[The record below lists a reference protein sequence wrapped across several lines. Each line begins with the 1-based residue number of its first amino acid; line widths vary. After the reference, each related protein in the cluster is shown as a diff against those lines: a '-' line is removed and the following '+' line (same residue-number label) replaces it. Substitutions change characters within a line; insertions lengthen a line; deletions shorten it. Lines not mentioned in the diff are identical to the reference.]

1 MSERIAWQL
10 SHSTYRDL
18 ALYVMQTPKVL
29 LQLKESNLSS
39 RQRYLAVKMAFQL
52 KAAAKYLLLDDL
64 QNREETVRQN
74 KAVLQYVVGNQDN
87 SMHISNYNESSLN
100 ILLVLQN
107 RLEAIVQEAAW
118 RDEPNTVL
126 KYVVS
131 GLSKGMPLLDHS
143 WSNVGVT
150 KFTYDVLV
158 GAGRTAAMEE
168 LEMQVR
174 DANKWLLRE
183 PDLVTVYLE
192 FNGLTEADSQRLFG
206 LSKFEL
212 GRVIYG
218 RIREKMEQE
227 NPPVNLFE
235 PEKGA
240 YEPSAPELLSTRN
253 FFKRWGDGL
262 FFMLFMAINLAV
274 VLPTGVGAYTSV
286 HMTGTQNQIIAI
298 AMVSIYA
305 YIQF

>member
-1 MSERIAWQL
+1 MFAHL
-10 SHSTYRDL
+10 LTV
-18 ALYVMQTPKVL
+18 YV
-29 LQLKESNLSS
+29 
-39 RQRYLAVKMAFQL
+39 
-52 KAAAKYLLLDDL
+52 
-64 QNREETVRQN
+64 
-74 KAVLQYVVGNQDN
+74 
-87 SMHISNYNESSLN
+87 
-100 ILLVLQN
+100 VLQN

-126 KYVVS
+126 KYVVT
-131 GLSKGMPLLDHS
+131 GLTKGMPLLDF
-143 WSNVGVT
+143 SNVGIT

-158 GAGRTAAMEE
+158 GTGRVAAMEE

-174 DANKWLLRE
+174 DANKYLLRE

-218 RIREKMEQE
+218 RVREKMEYE
-227 NPPVNLFE
+227 NPTVTSFE

-240 YEPSAPELLSTRN
+240 YEPSAPEMLSTKN
-253 FFKRWGDGL
+253 FFLRWGDGL

-298 AMVSIYA
+298 AMVSRLLW
-305 YIQF
+305 